1 MKFII
6 GLLCGCN
13 RLTIRKIDGLIED
26 ARRVGHEGL
35 KILWLVMAVRV
46 QVPLRVQKET
56 SLNGLSLFFM
66 IKSFPKLLTG
76 LFQKDEEVF
85 EKVLDVLMKTL

>member
-1 MKFII
+1 MS
-6 GLLCGCN
+6 
-13 RLTIRKIDGLIED
+13 LIED
-26 ARRVGHEGL
+26 ARRVGYEGL
-35 KILWLVMAVRV
+35 KILWPVMAVRV

>member
-1 MKFII
+1 
-6 GLLCGCN
+6 
-13 RLTIRKIDGLIED
+13 
-26 ARRVGHEGL
+26 
-35 KILWLVMAVRV
+35 
-46 QVPLRVQKET
+46 
-56 SLNGLSLFFM
+56 LSLFFM